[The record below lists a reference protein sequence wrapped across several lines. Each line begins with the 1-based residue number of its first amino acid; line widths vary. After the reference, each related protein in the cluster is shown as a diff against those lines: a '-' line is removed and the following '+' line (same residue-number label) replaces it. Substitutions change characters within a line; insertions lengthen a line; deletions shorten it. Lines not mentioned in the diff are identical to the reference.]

1 MKKKCF
7 QMCVDADITCPVK
20 DCRFWIDYKKDLNCT
35 IICANQNG
43 PLSLREVADRMGVS
57 FVRVKQVQ
65 DITVGKFIKRLAR
78 EGVKETDVMSVLGS
92 LKSGDEDHSLT

>member
-7 QMCVDADITCPVK
+7 QMCVDNDVSCPVN
-20 DCRFWIDYKKDLNCT
+20 DCRYWINYEEDLNCA
-35 IICANQNG
+35 IVCANHNG

-65 DITVGKFIKRLAR
+65 DITVGKFVKRLAR

-92 LKSGDEDHSLT
+92 LKSGDEDHSLA

>member
-7 QMCVDADITCPVK
+7 QMCVDNDVSCPVN
-20 DCRFWIDYKKDLNCT
+20 DCRYWINYEEDLNCA
-35 IICANQNG
+35 IVCANQNG

-65 DITVGKFIKRLAR
+65 DITVGKFVKRLAR

-92 LKSGDEDHSLT
+92 LKSGDEDHSST

>member
-7 QMCVDADITCPVK
+7 QMCVDEEITCPVK
-20 DCRFWIDYKKDLNCT
+20 DCRFWINYKQDLNCT
-35 IICANQNG
+35 VVCANQNG

-57 FVRVKQVQ
+57 FVRIKQIQ
-65 DITVGKFIKRLAR
+65 DVTIDKFVKRLSR

-92 LKSGDEDHSLT
+92 IKSGEEDHSLA